1 MWLTIAAVFA
11 AGVCVDLLCR
21 LLRKRHTFRDKHVL
35 VTGGSAGIGKA
46 LAAELLARGARV
58 TILARTEAKLVEA
71 VAELKSGCKGVAAVR
86 YSCANIADGAALEAA
101 ISAAEAEFG
110 PVDALICNAGSAAPG
125 LFLEMP
131 VETFATQMDVN
142 YLGTVRTIKAVV
154 EPMVARKR
162 GHIIVVGSAMSV
174 VGFMGYTSYAPAKHA
189 LRGLTDCL
197 RNELVG
203 FNVAVQIAY
212 PPDTETPGFEH
223 ENLTKPVE
231 TLKMVPVDIYSAASV
246 AESMLRGAERG
257 LYHLPA
263 PDPGINLL
271 VSSVAGVSPRGWP
284 CCEALLSPVL
294 VLVEAAVSVY
304 FDAWGRTYAK
314 RHEAELKAKEQGYT
328 DRTVQVG
335 DGLARVPG

>member
-154 EPMVARKR
+154 PQMVQRRK
-162 GHIIVVGSAMSV
+162 GQVIIVSSALAV
-174 VGFMGYTSYAPAKHA
+174 VSFLGYSSYAPTKHA
-189 LRGLTDCL
+189 LRGLADAL
-197 RNELVG
+197 RNELIG
-203 FNVAVQIAY
+203 FGIAVHIAY
-212 PPDTETPGFEH
+212 PPDTDTPGFAH
-223 ENLTKPVE
+223 ENETKPPE
-231 TLKMVPVDIYSAASV
+231 TSAMVPADAYS
-246 AESMLRGAERG
+246 
-257 LYHLPA
+257 P
-263 PDPGINLL
+263 
-271 VSSVAGVSPRGWP
+271 SSVAKCMLNGAAAGLFHLPSPD
-284 CCEALLSPVL
+284 ALQNVL
-294 VLVEAAVSVY
+294 VSAAAGVTPRAFPFLECCLLPLAGLLETLVATCWFDRFGHKYAA
-304 FDAWGRTYAK
+304 
-314 RHEAELKAKEQGYT
+314 RHTRAQ
-328 DRTVQVG
+328 DV
-335 DGLARVPG
+335 ARQTAR